1 MLIVVILL
9 GNIKGLYI
17 MLKQICFLII
27 TTLVLSISSL
37 KAESIGS
44 VDTKFNLLTPDD
56 DITIDVFDDPK
67 IKGVSCYISRANK
80 GGLKGA
86 LGLAENTSDA
96 SIDCSQIGP
105 ISWKDKLKNGEKV
118 FQERRSIIF
127 KKLQVVRFWDEKR
140 NTLIYLVYSDKLIEG
155 SPQNSIT
162 TVPII
167 PWPAVHPDKVGDTK

>member
-1 MLIVVILL
+1 MLITVFYLAISKVYLMYKQLFIFIL
-9 GNIKGLYI
+9 
-17 MLKQICFLII
+17 
-27 TTLVLSISSL
+27 TTLILSISPL
-37 KAESIGS
+37 QAESIGS

-67 IKGVSCYISRANK
+67 IAGVSCYISRANK

-96 SIDCSQIGP
+96 SIDCSQVGP
-105 ISWKDKLKNGEKV
+105 ISWKEKLKDGEKV

-140 NTLIYLVYSDKLIEG
+140 NTLVYLVYSDKLIEG

-162 TVPII
+162 TVPIM
-167 PWPAVHPDKVGDTK
+167 PWPAASFGKIAGTK

>member
-1 MLIVVILL
+1 MQKQQFFLI
-9 GNIKGLYI
+9 
-17 MLKQICFLII
+17 II
-27 TTLVLSISSL
+27 TTLILSVSQL

-67 IKGVSCYISRANK
+67 VNGVSCYLSRANK

-96 SIDCSQIGP
+96 SIDCSQVGP
-105 ISWKDKLKNGEKV
+105 ISWKSKLKDGERV
-118 FQERRSIIF
+118 FKERRSIIF
-127 KKLQVVRFWDEKR
+127 KTLQVVRFWDEKR

-162 TVPII
+162 TVPIM
-167 PWPAVHPDKVGDTK
+167 PWNQEPMNKVDAKNKLN

>member
-1 MLIVVILL
+1 
-9 GNIKGLYI
+9 
-17 MLKQICFLII
+17 MLKQNCFLII

-105 ISWKDKLKNGEKV
+105 ISWKEKLKNGAKKKY
-118 FQERRSIIF
+118 F
-127 KKLQVVRFWDEKR
+127 KKDVLLFLD
-140 NTLIYLVYSDKLIEG
+140 
-155 SPQNSIT
+155 
-162 TVPII
+162 
-167 PWPAVHPDKVGDTK
+167 